1 MDRLAHVH
9 LDTIEEVPVA
19 RLDGEID
26 ISNAQDLADALAGSV
41 PSAALGLVLDLTELD
56 YLDSSGVHLL
66 LDLAGRLRTRR
77 QELHVVAP
85 ADAPLRM
92 VLDIAAVEKRVPLHE
107 RVSVAVRVLRGAASA

>member
-9 LDTIEEVPVA
+9 LDTIEDVPVA

-41 PSAALGLVLDLTELD
+41 PTAALGLVVDLTELD
-56 YLDSSGVHLL
+56 YLDSAGVHLL
-66 LDLAGRLRTRR
+66 IDLAGRLRTRR
-77 QELHVVAP
+77 QSLHAVAP

-92 VLDIAAVEKRVPLHE
+92 VLDIAAVEQRVPLHE
-107 RVSVAVRVLRGAASA
+107 RVAEAVRALRAS